1 MLRAQSIGRKSPCI
15 EERIEILAE
24 KARGSNLMSFIFPRM
39 AILHLKS
46 WEVTPEDYW
55 TLC

>member
-46 WEVTPEDYW
+46 WEGTPEDYW